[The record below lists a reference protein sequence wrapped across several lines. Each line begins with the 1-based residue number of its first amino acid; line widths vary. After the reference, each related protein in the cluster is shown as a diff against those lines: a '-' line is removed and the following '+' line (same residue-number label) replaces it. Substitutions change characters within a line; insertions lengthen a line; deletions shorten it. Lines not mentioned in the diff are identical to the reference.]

1 MKKHKEKGITVK
13 ALLNLLPTHL
23 LEEKAT
29 ETEVNKHVK
38 KLTGEVMFQLLLM
51 GVLNS
56 ERLSLRVMADLYKK
70 RQFQLYSSIEEGSTT
85 KHTSLSDRLKTIN
98 VSFFQEMFEASYQQL
113 SKHFPAPLIKK
124 KLVLRYDSTSIS
136 ASAKLL
142 ESGMFNGLV
151 NRESGEHRFWQVKA
165 TIGFDGLYPRS
176 INVYNEQAY
185 LAEDLALGK
194 SIKEQAYTKDSIIVF
209 DRGLKKRATFGEFFK
224 AGKAFITRINPTKGY
239 KVIKDVY
246 PVAKLNTG
254 SLAFISDQQVYLEK
268 DKNKIPFRLIK
279 AKNKNSEEELFF
291 LTTIFD
297 LPAQDIALIYK
308 SRWDIEVFF
317 RFLKQELNF
326 KHFTSYSN
334 NGIQVMFY
342 VILIAAMLIMIYK
355 KLNNIESYKSAK
367 IQFMDGLDTEIT
379 RMIVIICG
387 GDPNKTAYLN
397 PT

>member
-1 MKKHKEKGITVK
+1 MKKHTTNGITVK
-13 ALLNLLPTHL
+13 SLLNLLPTHL
-23 LEEKAT
+23 LEEKAR

-38 KLTGEVMFQLLLM
+38 KLSGEVMFQLLLM

-56 ERLSLRVMADLYKK
+56 DRSSLRMMADLYKK
-70 RQFQLYSSIEEGSTT
+70 RVFQLYASIEKGSST

-98 VSFFQEMFEASYQQL
+98 VSFFEQMFEASYEQL

-142 ESGMFNGLV
+142 ESGMFNGLT
-151 NRESGEHRFWQVKA
+151 NKKSGEHHFWQIKA

-176 INVYNEQAY
+176 VKMYNEQAY
-185 LAEDLALGK
+185 LSEDRALGK
-194 SIKEQAYTKDSIIVF
+194 AIKEQAYTKDSVIVF
-209 DRGLKKRATFGEFFK
+209 DRGLQKRATFAEFSK

-239 KVIKDVY
+239 RVIKDLN
-246 PVAKLNTG
+246 PVRGIKTERL
-254 SLAFISDQQVYLEK
+254 SFISDQQVYLDT

-279 AKNKNSEEELFF
+279 AKNKDTQEELFF

-317 RFLKQELNF
+317 RFLKQELNL
-326 KHFTSYSN
+326 KHFISYSN
-334 NGIQVMFY
+334 NGIQVMLY

-355 KLNNIESYKSAK
+355 KLNNIDTYKSAK
-367 IQFMDGLDTEIT
+367 IQFMDGLNTEIT
-379 RMIVIICG
+379 RIIVIMCG
-387 GDPNKTAYLN
+387 GDPNRTSYLDH
-397 PT
+397 T